1 MTKNIWNEKDLSTS
15 ELEYFKSFYLSH
27 SLKETQEHF
36 NISQSAIY
44 KRLEKYNIPRGKVE
58 TFEEC
63 LIRIDKEALKSYY
76 VDHTRSETSKQFS
89 INDTMLGRIL
99 RHYNITKGRTT
110 NEELSKV
117 ISKTE
122 LEEYYLVHTLEET
135 ENYFNQKYKLTTQHR
150 IISLL
155 DYYKI
160 DKLNNSKQRIID
172 YLATVEGKISLHELA
187 KTLDL
192 GYCNITHLIKQLD
205 VDDKIQYTP
214 VGSSYE
220 NEIEEFLQQLNINY
234 IRQNRH
240 VLKNGLEL
248 DFYLPDH
255 NIGIEVNGAYRHS
268 SIFKTKTYHLEKSKV
283 AAEQGIRLIHIWDY
297 EWDDPKLQLKIK
309 DIIKA
314 AVCIDAKKIYARL
327 CTVKELAKT
336 TAKNFIEE
344 YHLQGNRPA
353 KVNLGLF
360 YKDELVQVMTFDD
373 TKYNKNLSDQD

>member
-135 ENYFNQKYKLTTQHR
+135 ENYFNQKYK
-150 IISLL
+150 
-155 DYYKI
+155 
-160 DKLNNSKQRIID
+160 
-172 YLATVEGKISLHELA
+172 
-187 KTLDL
+187 
-192 GYCNITHLIKQLD
+192 
-205 VDDKIQYTP
+205 
-214 VGSSYE
+214 
-220 NEIEEFLQQLNINY
+220 
-234 IRQNRH
+234 
-240 VLKNGLEL
+240 
-248 DFYLPDH
+248 
-255 NIGIEVNGAYRHS
+255 EV
-268 SIFKTKTYHLEKSKV
+268 I
-283 AAEQGIRLIHIWDY
+283 
-297 EWDDPKLQLKIK
+297 
-309 DIIKA
+309 
-314 AVCIDAKKIYARL
+314 
-327 CTVKELAKT
+327 
-336 TAKNFIEE
+336 
-344 YHLQGNRPA
+344 
-353 KVNLGLF
+353 
-360 YKDELVQVMTFDD
+360 
-373 TKYNKNLSDQD
+373 